1 METIMFNEERYRYI
15 IDLLEQN
22 GKVLVKDLSQVFHMS
37 ESMVRKD
44 LQTLEKMNLLKRTYG
59 GAINVNHTITPC
71 ASLSTRTQ
79 QNIDIKESVAKKV
92 CEVIKEHETI
102 FLDASSISF
111 MVAKQL
117 IELNLTLT
125 VITNML
131 AIASLVP
138 ENSAIQFIFIGGDFN
153 PFVGG
158 SIGSYA
164 NAQIQHYRCT
174 KAFLG
179 CCGLD
184 LRDGSI
190 STGFSEDASTKK
202 TILNVSRENY
212 LLLLNEK
219 FEQRSSFIFSH
230 LTDYSGLITDSL
242 PDAMIQN
249 QLKEAGVPLL

>member
-1 METIMFNEERYRYI
+1 MFNEERYRYI
-15 IDLLEQN
+15 LDQLEQN
-22 GKVLVKDLSQVFHMS
+22 GKVLVKDLSQVFRMS

-71 ASLSTRTQ
+71 TSLSTRTR
-79 QNIDIKESVAKKV
+79 QNIDMKVQVAQKV
-92 CEVIKEHETI
+92 CEVILEHETI

-138 ENSAIQFIFIGGDFN
+138 EKTALQFIFIGGDFN
-153 PFVGG
+153 TYVGG

-164 NAQIQHYRCT
+164 NEQIRQYRCS

-179 CCGLD
+179 CCGLN
-184 LRDGSI
+184 LKDGSI
-190 STGFSEDASTKK
+190 STGFSEDATTKK
-202 TILNVSRENY
+202 TILSISDENY

-219 FEQRSSFIFSH
+219 FEQHASFIFSQ
-230 LTDYSGLITDSL
+230 LTDYHGMISDSL
-242 PDAMIQN
+242 PDASIQEKI
-249 QLKEAGVPLL
+249 KEAGVLLL